1 MSYTGFDFPHTHY
14 YDSDLREV
22 LDKLKF
28 LLKEYDGLV
37 NDIAELNEWKTTHEG
52 EYVAL
57 LKEVQRVSGEIDGF
71 EAEVNQK
78 FDELSASLY
87 SDFDEL
93 KGEVRNE
100 LASTITE
107 INNLFSELKAQ
118 MEQQIFEMKQ
128 EISRLTYELQIAIGD
143 FRNEMEDYIDKRFDL
158 FVENLPDY
166 EHLIVWN
173 PIRGYQTTVQIA
185 INDLYSMSNFWGLT
199 ASEFD
204 SLNLTCE
211 EFESYELT
219 CHEFDNL
226 GYKLLN
232 YPDPNTHMLDPFD
245 GTIKPIKEVV
255 MELYGLHMGGLT
267 AAEFDALDLTAE
279 EFDAKEV
286 TAFEFDFFGR
296 EAA

>member
-14 YDSDLREV
+14 YDTDLREV
-22 LDKLKF
+22 LDKIKF
-28 LLKEYDGLV
+28 LLEEYNGLV
-37 NDIAELNEWKTTHEG
+37 NDIAELDEWRKNHEI
-52 EYVAL
+52 EYSAL
-57 LKEVQRVSGEIDGF
+57 LKEVQRIAREIDGF

-78 FDELSASLY
+78 FDELSSSLY
-87 SDFDEL
+87 ADFDEL
-93 KGEVRNE
+93 KGEVRSE

-107 INNLFSELKAQ
+107 INNLFNELKAQ

-128 EISRLTYELQIAIGD
+128 EISRLAYELQTEVGN
-143 FRNEMEDYIDKRFDL
+143 FRNEMEDYIDERFDL
-158 FVENLPDY
+158 FVQNLPDY
-166 EHLIVWN
+166 EHLMVWN
-173 PIRGYQTTVQIA
+173 PVRGYQTTVQIA

-199 ASEFD
+199 AAEFD

-232 YPDPNTHMLDPFD
+232 YPDPDTHMLDPFD
-245 GTIKPIKEVV
+245 GRIKPIKDVV